1 MPKWERDL
9 RRPGGPSPQ
18 GSFWSTG
25 LAMNSTSAGKL
36 TRVDFRAMNSDVELF
51 CVGENSSLRLDRVQA
66 WLRAF
71 EARFS
76 RFRQFSELS
85 RLNRSGGK
93 PFRAS
98 PALFRLVE
106 ISVDFARRSGGV
118 FDPTLLTNLE
128 DAGYDRSFELIEP
141 RRQPALHAGCSGA
154 WRAVSLD
161 PVRRLITL
169 PRGVRIDL
177 GGFAKGWAVDRMA
190 ALLGQPSL
198 VNGGGDV
205 FASGRPPDAPH
216 WLVGVEDP
224 FEPSRDLAVLS
235 AEDRGI
241 ATSSVLRRRWRTGD
255 AWAHHLIDPRTG
267 CPSQAGAVQVT
278 VIAAS
283 CLLADLHAKVALLL
297 GAETGLEYLNHEAGV
312 EGLIVRDDGSQVAS
326 RDLGGY
332 LIR

>member
-1 MPKWERDL
+1 
-9 RRPGGPSPQ
+9 
-18 GSFWSTG
+18 
-25 LAMNSTSAGKL
+25 MNSTSAGKL
-36 TRVDFRAMNSDVELF
+36 ARIDFRAMNSDIELS
-51 CVGENSSLRLDRVQA
+51 CIHEDSSRRLDRVEG

-76 RFRQFSELS
+76 RFRRFSELA

-98 PALFRLVE
+98 PALFQLVE
-106 ISVDFARRSGGV
+106 ISLDFARRSGGV
-118 FDPTLLTNLE
+118 FDPTVLTNLE

-141 RRQPALHAGCSGA
+141 RRQPPVYGGCSGA
-154 WRAVSLD
+154 WHAVSLD

-177 GGFAKGWAVDRMA
+177 GGCAKGWAVDRMS
-190 ALLGQPSL
+190 ALLGRPSL

-205 FASGRPPDAPH
+205 FASGRPPDAPY

-224 FEPSRDLAVLS
+224 FEPSRDLAVFA

-241 ATSSVLRRRWRTGD
+241 ATSSVLRRRWRTGE

-267 CPSQAGAVQVT
+267 RPSQTGAVQVT
-278 VIAAS
+278 AVAAS
-283 CLLADLHAKVALLL
+283 CLLADFHAKVALLL
-297 GAETGLEYLNHEAGV
+297 GAEGGLEYLNNEAGV
-312 EGLIVRDDGSQVAS
+312 EGLLVRDDGSRVAS
-326 RDLGGY
+326 RGLGGY
-332 LIR
+332 LAR